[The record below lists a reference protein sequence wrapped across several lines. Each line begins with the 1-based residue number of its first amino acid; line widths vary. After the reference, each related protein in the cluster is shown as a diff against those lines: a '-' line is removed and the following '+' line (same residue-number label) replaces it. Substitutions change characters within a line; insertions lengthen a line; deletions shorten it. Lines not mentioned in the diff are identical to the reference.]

1 MSNTLLALDV
11 LNTAATHV
19 QHAQHF
25 IAASVTVPD
34 GDPVAPAGWTE
45 KFGKV
50 IGIAKWILL
59 PLAVLALIATGA
71 ALFQQNR
78 HDGGEIQQRLIKIG
92 FGLFLGLGSTSAV
105 AFLIS

>member
-11 LNTAATHV
+11 LNTATAHAHHV
-19 QHAQHF
+19 QQLLT
-25 IAASVTVPD
+25 IEVPD
-34 GDPVAPAGWTE
+34 GDPAAPAGWTE

-78 HDGGEIQQRLIKIG
+78 HEGGEIQQRLIKIG
-92 FGLFLGLGSTSAV
+92 FGLFLGLGAASAV
-105 AFLIS
+105 SFLVS

>member
-11 LNTAATHV
+11 LNTAAAHADHV
-19 QHAQHF
+19 QHLLA
-25 IAASVTVPD
+25 VVVPD
-34 GDPVAPAGWTE
+34 GDPAAPAGWTE

-78 HDGGEIQQRLIKIG
+78 HEGGEIQQRLIKIG
-92 FGLFLGLGSTSAV
+92 FGLFLGLGAASAV
-105 AFLIS
+105 SFLVS

>member
-19 QHAQHF
+19 HHLQHLVA
-25 IAASVTVPD
+25 IDIPD
-34 GDPVAPAGWTE
+34 GDPAAPAGWSG
-45 KFGKV
+45 KFGRV

-71 ALFQQNR
+71 MLFSNGR
-78 HDGGEIQQRLIKIG
+78 HGDGGEIQSRLIKIG
-92 FGLFLGLGSTSAV
+92 FGLFLGLGAASLVS
-105 AFLIS
+105 FLVS

>member
-11 LNTAATHV
+11 LNTAAMHV

-25 IAASVTVPD
+25 LAIDVPD
-34 GDPVAPAGWTE
+34 GDPSAPAGWTE
-45 KFGKV
+45 KFGRI

-71 ALFQQNR
+71 ALFRNNR
-78 HDGGEIQQRLIKIG
+78 HEGGEIQERLIKIG
-92 FGLFLGLGSTSAV
+92 FGLFLGLGAASAV
-105 AFLIS
+105 SFLVS

>member
-11 LNTAATHV
+11 LNTATVHV
-19 QHAQHF
+19 QHAQHLF
-25 IAASVTVPD
+25 AIDVPD
-34 GDPVAPAGWTE
+34 GDPAAPAGWTE
-45 KFGKV
+45 KFGRV

-71 ALFQQNR
+71 ALFQTNR

-92 FGLFLGLGSTSAV
+92 FGLFLGLGAASAV
-105 AFLIS
+105 SFLVS

>member
-19 QHAQHF
+19 HHVQHLLA
-25 IAASVTVPD
+25 VDVPD
-34 GDPVAPAGWTE
+34 GDPQAPAGWSD
-45 KFGKV
+45 KFGRI

-71 ALFQQNR
+71 MLFRNNR
-78 HDGGEIQQRLIKIG
+78 HEGGEIQERLIKIG
-92 FGLFLGLGSTSAV
+92 FGLFLGLGAASAV
-105 AFLIS
+105 SFVIS